1 MTMQAAARLLAM
13 GFLLL
18 AASGAQAAGDIKAGR
33 AKALMCQTCHGLD
46 GMSKIPDA
54 PNIAGQPEAYLAAQL
69 QAYKSGARKNDMMSI
84 VINTLSDEDIANL
97 AAYYSAIEV
106 TVGKVPGG

>member
-1 MTMQAAARLLAM
+1 M
-13 GFLLL
+13 GLFLL

-46 GMSKIPDA
+46 GVSKIPDA
-54 PNIAGQPEAYLAAQL
+54 PNIAGQPEPYLVAQL
-69 QAYKSGARKNDMMSI
+69 KAYKSGERKNDMMSI
-84 VINTLSDEDIANL
+84 VVPVLSDEDIDNL